1 MGKIYHLDILIKS
14 QTFRFEKLVL
24 EDIDNAPVIKINAP
38 DIIDQ
43 ETCLFHRDVPTGDN
57 YFAILHDVITD
68 GLSKRRTV
76 PVVRFADGEYA
87 FYSYDLSCNGLYQ
100 QAESVR
106 AIKKVMP
113 SHLKALKTL
122 AELGKLAPLIFP
134 GNMYQEAK
142 GFFSFLRKPKLGSS
156 ASTFVN
162 FLYQNHIKLT
172 GDNYLPFYVVYA
184 YFTSEDFARLV
195 NRKKVCILSS
205 ECNMDS
211 CIQWF
216 DRFSSCPEI
225 AFIEL
230 PDAYVATRWE
240 RMKEDILKR
249 VPVDTNICL
258 VGAGVGA
265 LPRQPGRGGP
275 LRHGEGARGRRDLR
289 GDDAARRGGLLR
301 RPPPRRGP
309 LRPGHRGGPG
319 PAWLPPARDPAAR
332 RAPGQLAE
340 IRTHHSR
347 PACASPPLSGT

>member
-1 MGKIYHLDILIKS
+1 MGKTYHLDILIKS
-14 QTFRFEKLVL
+14 QMFRFEKLALKDV
-24 EDIDNAPVIKINAP
+24 DNALVLKMNVPKMADEEI
-38 DIIDQ
+38 
-43 ETCLFHRDVPTGDN
+43 CLFHRDVSSGEA
-57 YFAILHDVITD
+57 YFDMLHNLVSQ
-68 GLSKRRTV
+68 GLLDHKAL

-87 FYSYDLSCNGLYQ
+87 FYNYDLSCNGLYQ

-122 AELGKLAPLIFP
+122 AELGRFAPLIFP
-134 GNMYQEAK
+134 GNMHQETK

-184 YFTSEDFARLV
+184 YLTSEDFARLV

-225 AFIEL
+225 VFIEL
-230 PDAYVATRWE
+230 PDAYVATQWE
-240 RMKEDILKR
+240 KMREDILKQ
-249 VPVDTNICL
+249 VPSDTNICL

-265 LPRQPGRGGP
+265 LLVCVDVAQRFAIPAIDAGHVLNMMNDRDDKSNGPRLYT
-275 LRHGEGARGRRDLR
+275 LRKV
-289 GDDAARRGGLLR
+289 
-301 RPPPRRGP
+301 
-309 LRPGHRGGPG
+309 
-319 PAWLPPARDPAAR
+319 
-332 RAPGQLAE
+332 
-340 IRTHHSR
+340 
-347 PACASPPLSGT
+347 